1 MTAIFYSYKTGILS
15 FTDISFFR
23 INMDLKDYGILR
35 FVYLI
40 LFVYICL
47 NNQKIKKMTA
57 HEFNNNLVQ
66 MKSNLQRFAMS
77 LTSDRDT
84 ALDLVQDTYLKAIT
98 YKDKFV
104 DYSNL
109 KAWVFTIM
117 KNTFINNYRRN
128 VKENTIIDG
137 TQDLYY
143 LNMPHDKGFV
153 SPESNYAQ
161 AEIEKAI
168 DSLSDDFRIPF
179 RMHIDG
185 FKYHEIADKLG
196 LKIGT
201 VKSRIFFT
209 RQKLML
215 ILKDY
220 DS

>member
-1 MTAIFYSYKTGILS
+1 MFIFISVIIFA
-15 FTDISFFR
+15 FT
-23 INMDLKDYGILR
+23 NK
-35 FVYLI
+35 
-40 LFVYICL
+40 
-47 NNQKIKKMTA
+47 QKPAAMTA
-57 HEFNNNLVQ
+57 HEFNNSLIE
-66 MKSNLQRFAMS
+66 MKSNLHRFAMS

-98 YKDKFV
+98 YKEKFV
-104 DYSNL
+104 DYTNL

-143 LNMPHDKGFV
+143 LNMPHDKGFT

-161 AEIEKAI
+161 GEIEKAI
-168 DSLSDDFRIPF
+168 ESLSDDFRIPF
-179 RMHIDG
+179 KMHIEG
-185 FKYHEIADKLG
+185 FKYHEIADELG

-209 RQKLML
+209 RQKLMN
-215 ILKDY
+215 ILRDY

>member
-1 MTAIFYSYKTGILS
+1 MFIDLFHNQKEKTMTAF
-15 FTDISFFR
+15 
-23 INMDLKDYGILR
+23 
-35 FVYLI
+35 
-40 LFVYICL
+40 
-47 NNQKIKKMTA
+47 
-57 HEFNNNLVQ
+57 EFNSSLIE
-66 MKSNLQRFAMS
+66 MKGNLQRFAMS
-77 LTSDRDT
+77 LTSDRDS
-84 ALDLVQDTYLKAIT
+84 ALDLVQDTYLKAIM
-98 YKDKFV
+98 YKEKFV

-128 VKENTIIDG
+128 IKENTIIDG

-143 LNMPHDKGFV
+143 INMPHDKGFI
-153 SPESNYAQ
+153 SPESKYAQ
-161 AEIEKAI
+161 GEIDQAI

-185 FKYHEIADKLG
+185 FKYHEISDKLG

-220 DS
+220 VS

>member
-1 MTAIFYSYKTGILS
+1 MTQF
-15 FTDISFFR
+15 
-23 INMDLKDYGILR
+23 
-35 FVYLI
+35 
-40 LFVYICL
+40 
-47 NNQKIKKMTA
+47 
-57 HEFNNNLVQ
+57 EFNNSLLE

-104 DYSNL
+104 DYTNL

-128 VKENTIIDG
+128 VKENTIIDI
-137 TQDLYY
+137 TQDLYFI
-143 LNMPHDKGFV
+143 NQPHDKGFI
-153 SPESNYAQ
+153 SPESSFSEN
-161 AEIEKAI
+161 EIERAI
-168 DSLSDDFRIPF
+168 DELPDEFRIPF
-179 RMHIDG
+179 RMHVDG
-185 FKYHEIADKLG
+185 YKYKEIADELG

-215 ILKDY
+215 TLKDY
-220 DS
+220 VR